1 MMIKLTNRQEKIL
14 ELLTTDQ
21 AMTGYQIDEKLSVSR
36 ATLRPDLAILSMRGL
51 MAGKPRVGYVLNTD
65 GAKEENNAALEK
77 QLVSDFKG
85 RPVAINETA
94 SLYDAV
100 VHLCLEQT
108 SSLYV
113 VNSAGHLKG
122 ALSKKDLLLSAINN
136 DNLENLPVS
145 VIMARMPNLVTV
157 TLEDTLLTAAKRLID
172 YQIDSLPVVKLV
184 ENDPLTYELTGR
196 ITKTTIT
203 KAYLELDKNY

>member
-1 MMIKLTNRQEKIL
+1 MIKLTNRQEKIL

-21 AMTGYQIDEKLSVSR
+21 AMTGLQIAEKLSVSR

-65 GAKEENNAALEK
+65 GAKEENNAELEK

-113 VNSAGHLKG
+113 VNSSGHLKG